1 MLLQAAWLA
10 PRKRPLPIY
19 LPGELIKP
27 LLAWLDAVYLPP
39 ALMGFS
45 LELCAWR
52 VTETVEAAAGVEVG
66 IFPTTYLQSLHQ
78 RIDPLSPGRVEIFG
92 LDTTCGARR
101 VVFSSDLGSPADLMP
116 ALAARAALPQIGEI
130 TAVGDGER
138 IWF

>member
-39 ALMGFS
+39 ALLGFS

-52 VTETVEAAAGVEVG
+52 VTEKVEAAAGVEVG
-66 IFPTTYLQSLHQ
+66 IFPKTHLQSLHQ

>member
-19 LPGELIKP
+19 LPGEWIKP
-27 LLAWLDAVYLPP
+27 LLVWLDAVYLPP
-39 ALMGFS
+39 ALLGFS

-52 VTETVEAAAGVEVG
+52 VAEKVEAAAGVEVG
-66 IFPTTYLQSLHQ
+66 IFPTTHLQSLYQ

>member
-39 ALMGFS
+39 ALLGFS
-45 LELCAWR
+45 LKRCSWR
-52 VTETVEAAAGVEVG
+52 VTEKVEAAAGVEVG
-66 IFPTTYLQSLHQ
+66 IFPTTHFQSLYQ

>member
-39 ALMGFS
+39 ALLGFS

-52 VTETVEAAAGVEVG
+52 VSEKVE
-66 IFPTTYLQSLHQ
+66 LL
-78 RIDPLSPGRVEIFG
+78 R
-92 LDTTCGARR
+92 GAR
-101 VVFSSDLGSPADLMP
+101 
-116 ALAARAALPQIGEI
+116 ALLPQIGEI

>member
-39 ALMGFS
+39 ALCGFS
-45 LELCAWR
+45 LELYSWR
-52 VTETVEAAAGVEVG
+52 VTEKVKAAAGVEVG
-66 IFPTTYLQSLHQ
+66 IFPTTHLQSLHK
-78 RIDPLSPGRVEIFG
+78 RIDRLSPGRFEIFG
-92 LDTTCGARR
+92 LDITCGARR
-101 VVFSSDLGSPADLMP
+101 V
-116 ALAARAALPQIGEI
+116 RAALPQIGEI
-130 TAVGDGER
+130 TAVDYGER